1 MAVFRNRYAWLI
13 VAAALLLP
21 GCEAYDPPALAVA
34 PTNPAASTVATHIV
48 LTAGSRAD
56 QRLDVA
62 ANVLSADGHGVP
74 NVSVAFT
81 IGAGSLSPTTAMTDQ
96 SGMARIVAVST
107 CVTAINATING
118 GITSSVNVLPSPQ
131 H

>member
-1 MAVFRNRYAWLI
+1 MAKFRNRYAWLI
-13 VAAALLLP
+13 VTAALLLP
-21 GCEAYDPPALAVA
+21 GCEAYDPPPLAVA

-48 LTAGSRAD
+48 LTAGSRPD

-81 IGAGSLSPTTAMTDQ
+81 IGAGTVSPAAAMTDQ
-96 SGMARIVAVST
+96 FGMAYIIAIST
-107 CVTAINATING
+107 DVTEIAATIGG

-131 H
+131 L

>member
-1 MAVFRNRYAWLI
+1 MAACRNRAWLI
-13 VAAALLLP
+13 VTAALLLSA
-21 GCEAYDPPALAVA
+21 CEAYDPPALTFA

-81 IGAGSLSPTTAMTDQ
+81 IGAGTVSQATAMTDQ

-107 CVTAINATING
+107 GVTAINATING

-131 H
+131 L

>member
-1 MAVFRNRYAWLI
+1 M
-13 VAAALLLP
+13 
-21 GCEAYDPPALAVA
+21 
-34 PTNPAASTVATHIV
+34 
-48 LTAGSRAD
+48 LTAGSRPD

-81 IGAGSLSPTTAMTDQ
+81 IGAGTVSPAAAMTDQ
-96 SGMARIVAVST
+96 FGMAYIIAIST
-107 CVTAINATING
+107 DVTEIAATIGG

-131 H
+131 L